1 MFVTNGGGVLESVK
15 AAQLSS
21 WFDLRIPPSL
31 VCCSHTPMQSLL
43 PQYRHS
49 RVLVI
54 GMTDVRAVAVQY
66 GFEDVVTVADLFQSH
81 PELVPHLIDED
92 EGGGK
97 VDKRQPHTAASDDKR
112 PLIDLASID
121 LVVCMH
127 DPVHWSAI
135 NTTDFVRRVP
145 EPIVRAL

>member
-1 MFVTNGGGVLESVK
+1 MPFVFVTNGGGVPESVK

-54 GMTDVRAVAVQY
+54 GMTDVKHVAQQY
-66 GFEDVVTVADLFQSH
+66 GFEDVVSVADLFRAH

-92 EGGGK
+92 EGGG
-97 VDKRQPHTAASDDKR
+97 
-112 PLIDLASID
+112 
-121 LVVCMH
+121 
-127 DPVHWSAI
+127 
-135 NTTDFVRRVP
+135 
-145 EPIVRAL
+145 EG